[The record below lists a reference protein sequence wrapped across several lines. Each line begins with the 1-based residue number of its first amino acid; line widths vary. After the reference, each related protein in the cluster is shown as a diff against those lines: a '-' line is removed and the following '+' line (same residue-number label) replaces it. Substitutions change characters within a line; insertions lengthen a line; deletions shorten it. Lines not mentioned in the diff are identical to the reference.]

1 MLLHTSRQQLGRKSQ
16 SPPHHKHPKQY
27 LHRRKE
33 ASVRL
38 NKRKRI
44 FPFSSRSVCFTAMD
58 FSTTQ
63 SLSFL
68 AHEFSLLEDMLYSK
82 SDLAG
87 TFALVQTEIN
97 RKLVAKITGRS
108 R

>member
-1 MLLHTSRQQLGRKSQ
+1 
-16 SPPHHKHPKQY
+16 
-27 LHRRKE
+27 
-33 ASVRL
+33 
-38 NKRKRI
+38 
-44 FPFSSRSVCFTAMD
+44 MD

-68 AHEFSLLEDMLYSK
+68 AHEFSLLEDMLYSN

-87 TFALVQTEIN
+87 TFALVQIEID
-97 RKLVAKITGRS
+97 RKLVAKITDRS

>member
-1 MLLHTSRQQLGRKSQ
+1 M
-16 SPPHHKHPKQY
+16 
-27 LHRRKE
+27 
-33 ASVRL
+33 
-38 NKRKRI
+38 
-44 FPFSSRSVCFTAMD
+44 CFTTMD

-68 AHEFSLLEDMLYSK
+68 AHEFSLLEDMLYSN

-87 TFALVQTEIN
+87 TFALVQIEID
-97 RKLVAKITGRS
+97 RKLVAKITDRS